1 MYILAKFSHQNAI
14 LAISIIWKDGKQK
27 INHKEGYLK
36 TVEPPKLFNKIL
48 SYLAI

>member
-27 INHKEGYLK
+27 INHKKGYL
-36 TVEPPKLFNKIL
+36 TIVIAPQFFNKIL
-48 SYLAI
+48 S